1 ELCMAVDNEDARGIG
16 KLLVDL
22 VQSSDEAIAV
32 LNRILIVHAAL
43 GIHQHGLGRN
53 TRNIDTRSAV
63 HLRGLLHQNNAV
75 AMLRAV
81 HGNGLAGLTK
91 TDNQH
96 IRGSFSLIRSE
107 ERRVGKEWRAWG
119 W

>member
-1 ELCMAVDNEDARGIG
+1 MRTGEFSVPVDNKHAGVIG

-22 VQSSDEAIAV
+22 VQGGDKAVTV

-43 GIHQHGLGRN
+43 GIYQHGLGRN

-75 AMLRAV
+75 AVLRAV
-81 HGNGLAGLTK
+81 HGDGLAGLTK

-96 IRGSFSLIRSE
+96 IRGSFSLISCRCHKIPALS
-107 ERRVGKEWRAWG
+107 
-119 W
+119 